1 MYCTNS
7 NDVAGWWQDLKNNDM
22 EVRRY
27 TNADIDSL
35 GGTDYKIVLQ
45 ENLDEWL
52 SGGSHATFWHL
63 KQLMVNLKNNSVEI
77 PVVATRLDDHMF
89 VDPGGSRLAVLGQL
103 GTKNIDV
110 DVIYP
115 KEHINELQLGDY
127 HEIDSYQELLE
138 PYEKIGVN
146 YSLEMCYDVDCMTC
160 RNNNVIHNGPFRYS
174 VTWDRPWFYGA
185 DYHDWYEQNKDTIVK
200 DPTDW
205 YTI

>member
-7 NDVAGWWQDLKNNDM
+7 NDVAGWWQELKNNGM

-35 GGTDYKIVLQ
+35 GSTDYKIVLQ

-52 SGGSHATFWHL
+52 
-63 KQLMVNLKNNSVEI
+63 MINLKNNNVEI
-77 PVVATRLDDHMF
+77 PVVATRLGDHMF
-89 VDPGGSRLAVLGQL
+89 VDPGGSRLAVLGHL

-115 KEHINELQLGDY
+115 KEHIDKLQLGDY
-127 HEIDSYQELLE
+127 LDIESYQALLE

-146 YSLEMCYDVDCMTC
+146 YSMEMCYDVDCMTC
-160 RNNNVIHNGPFRYS
+160 RTNNVIHNGAFRYS
-174 VTWDRPWFYGA
+174 VTWDSPWFYVA
-185 DYHDWYEQNKDTIVK
+185 DYHDWYEQNKDAVVK
-200 DPTDW
+200 DIMDW
-205 YTI
+205 YVV